1 MSNKKDATTTVA
13 DYIKQQNNTLS
24 KIVGV
29 KPNHSKKSTDPR
41 IILIT
46 LLAMAFVFSYLL
58 GSKINTSAARKYLDS
73 QVGSITSITDLT
85 YKNTYQIYERQS
97 LGNDI
102 NTSLNGG
109 FTYGTQDLTVAP
121 SSDGTQTIVTTANGS
136 FVLYDGVA
144 KSINF
149 YNGTIYF
156 ITPTHQL
163 MYSDMS
169 GNIAEVSDVPQAI
182 RNAQIMDGI
191 LYFQTESNDI
201 ARYNLETKETATV
214 TSDSVKSFACI
225 GQDILYLTFSRDLKV
240 LHSAAAANASAGNT
254 LAHNI
259 DKFFYNGDIIAQNAD
274 KITSFEADG
283 THPKTLVENIQDV
296 VGADYGHVLYQKDDV
311 IYDFNTLEDET
322 LSLSNSSNQGVV
334 VGVDKFNSS
343 WFLINRSRASN
354 DYLYECSSLN

>member
-13 DYIKQQNNTLS
+13 DYIKQQYNTLS

-46 LLAMAFVFSYLL
+46 LLVIAFALSYLL

-85 YKNTYQIYERQS
+85 YKNTYQIYEGQS

-109 FTYGTQDLTVAP
+109 FTYGTQDLTVTP
-121 SSDGTQTIVTTANGS
+121 SSDGTQTVATTANGS
-136 FVLYDGVA
+136 FALCDGIA
-144 KSINF
+144 RSINF
-149 YNGTIYF
+149 YNESIYF
-156 ITPTHQL
+156 ITPAHQL
-163 MYSDMS
+163 MSCNLS
-169 GNIAEVSDVPQAI
+169 GTIAAVSEVPQPI
-182 RNAQIMDGI
+182 RNVQMMDGI
-191 LYFQTESNDI
+191 LYFQTESNGI
-201 ARYNLETKETATV
+201 ERYNLETKELTMV
-214 TSDSVKSFACI
+214 TPDSVKSFACI
-225 GQDILYLTFSRDLKV
+225 GEDILYLTFSRDLKI
-240 LHSAAAANASAGNT
+240 LHHAAAADPSEGNT

-259 DKFFYNGDIIAQNAD
+259 DKFFYNGDIVAQNAD
-274 KITSFEADG
+274 KIISFEADG
-283 THPKTLVENIQDV
+283 THQKTLAESVQAV

-311 IYDFNTLEDET
+311 IYDFDTIENEAI
-322 LSLSNSSNQGVV
+322 SLSSVADQGVI
-334 VGVDKFNSS
+334 VGVDQLNSS
-343 WFLINRSRASN
+343 WLLIKRNRASN